1 MTKHKG
7 ILNEDF
13 QIVDYNALKKSDLV
27 ENLSYKGKEY
37 NVSHNLIPQAN
48 LSKIKM
54 VWVFDR

>member
-1 MTKHKG
+1 M
-7 ILNEDF
+7 
-13 QIVDYNALKKSDLV
+13 VVYNASKKSDLV

-54 VWVFDR
+54 VLVFDRWCLG